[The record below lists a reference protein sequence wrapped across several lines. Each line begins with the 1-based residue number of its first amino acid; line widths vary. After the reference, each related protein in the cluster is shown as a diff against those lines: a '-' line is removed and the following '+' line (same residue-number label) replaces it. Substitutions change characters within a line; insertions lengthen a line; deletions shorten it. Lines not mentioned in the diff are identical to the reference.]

1 MTEIAVDSQKAVD
14 NKIKSKCEEFI
25 EIATQLLISSLI
37 SLNNLAKVLQKENK
51 LKSHQIFSSVDNFK
65 NSNEEVINQLKTNLS
80 LIKSKMSL
88 YLANKDTEEI
98 LFTPIQV
105 LFGFYYHFSPIISN
119 DLLF

>member
-98 LFTPIQV
+98 LFTPIEV
-105 LFGFYYHFSPIISN
+105 LFCFYYDFSPII
-119 DLLF
+119 